1 MLKTALNKLTSQ
13 TFASHSLTS
22 ESFTRKAANKLSM
35 FYRKPLAIGLAINLG
50 LAVAMQATPSM
61 AASIQ
66 NQPNQ
71 NQSNSAKRVPQ
82 LNQATLVSN
91 SNGQTIYALPIET
104 NKQLT
109 LPAVT
114 PIQTGMVDGLA
125 ASVNDTPI
133 LKSQLD
139 QAVRR
144 EKQYLRR
151 QGKKPPADAQ
161 LRQRLLDALIV
172 RQAQLSLVMRSGI
185 RPADQLIEQQL
196 LQFAQQNGLSSVAA
210 LQKEMDSRQPGS
222 YATLRNRIIE
232 DSSIVALQRS
242 RIARQIDISEQDI
255 DAFLASPA
263 GKALNQSEYQTIH
276 IRIPFLDDYSRL
288 TQGQRDMAG
297 QVAQKVIEL
306 LNQQDVSSNDEIAA
320 LLAQARGNYPVE
332 LQGGNMGFHTAKSLP
347 TTLSNS
353 ITKLNKGEVSE
364 PLQTPQGIDVIKLAD
379 KRDASQVMAPQW
391 NTRHI
396 LIKVDE
402 VQSNALAEQKI
413 NDIYEKL
420 RQDGNFA
427 DLAATYSNDPGSASL
442 GGDLG
447 WVSVGQMVP
456 EFDAMMQKTTKGDF
470 STPFRSQFGWHILQ
484 VTDTRQKDISQQI
497 LRGQARDRIY
507 QRLAPQAL
515 EDWLQEV
522 KASAYIKIYE

>member
-1 MLKTALNKLTSQ
+1 MLNTAPIKRSTLFSGKRLTVS
-13 TFASHSLTS
+13 
-22 ESFTRKAANKLSM
+22 
-35 FYRKPLAIGLAINLG
+35 LAINLG
-50 LAVAMQATPSM
+50 LAIAVQATPSM
-61 AASIQ
+61 AADT
-66 NQPNQ
+66 
-71 NQSNSAKRVPQ
+71 QSHTKRVPQ

-104 NKQLT
+104 NKQVT
-109 LPAVT
+109 LPTVT
-114 PIQTGMVDGLA
+114 PQQTGLVDGLV

-133 LKSQLD
+133 LSSQLE

-144 EKQYLRR
+144 EKEYLRR

-196 LQFAQQNGLSSVAA
+196 LQFAQQNGLPSVAA

-222 YATLRNRIIE
+222 YAVLRNRIIE
-232 DSSIVALQRS
+232 DASIVALQRN

-288 TQGQRDMAG
+288 TQGQRDMA
-297 QVAQKVIEL
+297 QEVAQKVIEL

-347 TTLSNS
+347 TTLSNN
-353 ITKLNKGEVSE
+353 ITKLNKGEVSQ
-364 PLQTPQGIDVIKLAD
+364 PLQTPQGIDIIKLAD
-379 KRDASQVMAPQW
+379 KRDAGKVMAPQW
-391 NTRHI
+391 KTRHI

-402 VQSNALAEQKI
+402 IQSNALAEQKI

-420 RQDGNFA
+420 RKDANFA
-427 DLAATYSNDPGSASL
+427 ELAATYSNDPGSATL

-522 KASAYIKIYE
+522 KATAYVKIH